1 MRRYPRL
8 AFTYALAIAVCA
20 NRMSGI
26 SDTFVAGSLWT
37 LDYALQLAAVGQFDS
52 FVASSPIFNRHG
64 QAIPP
69 PTCTSASRI
78 SPTICSRRRSP
89 QAGLGRG

>member
-1 MRRYPRL
+1 L

-37 LDYALQLAAVGQFDS
+37 LDYALQLAAVGQFES
-52 FVASSPIFNRHG
+52 FVAISPIFDRYG
-64 QAIPP
+64 QATPP
-69 PTCTSASRI
+69 PTCTSASRV
-78 SPTICSRRRSP
+78 SPTTCSRRRFP
-89 QAGLGRG
+89 RAYLGHG